1 MAEMSQIDAQ
11 PWKGIWLE
19 NIGPECQI
27 RTIFIIVV
35 WPEAVAGMGHDWR
48 IVRAAPRVK
57 FCKSGV
63 ELATDLRSQ
72 PRIGGPQIGRL
83 VEPVIRQV
91 FVAYRLKSHRRVE
104 LNPDESARR
113 LGRVADEDLVN
124 LNGAAHDRHRIF
136 ISTFALMMV
145 IESLSQRVESDEA
158 MHARTVPAAG
168 DPGHDVD
175 LLFDAQLILV
185 LEPFG
190 EIDDR
195 GRHQHDPRLLSHLA
209 MKLIKLL
216 GQLVT
221 MAGIQEGPPNVTAE
235 QIVA

>member
-1 MAEMSQIDAQ
+1 M
-11 PWKGIWLE
+11 
-19 NIGPECQI
+19 
-27 RTIFIIVV
+27 FVV
-35 WPEAVAGMGHDWR
+35 
-48 IVRAAPRVK
+48 
-57 FCKSGV
+57 
-63 ELATDLRSQ
+63 
-72 PRIGGPQIGRL
+72 
-83 VEPVIRQV
+83 
-91 FVAYRLKSHRRVE
+91 YRPKSHRRVE
-104 LNPDESARR
+104 LNPDESAGR
-113 LGRVADEDLVN
+113 LGQGAVQDAGD
-124 LNGAAHDRHRIF
+124 LNGAAHDRHRVLIRG
-136 ISTFALMMV
+136 FALMMV

-158 MHARTVPAAG
+158 MHARAVPAAG

-221 MAGIQEGPPNVTAE
+221 MAGI
-235 QIVA
+235 